1 MPKVFRIGYIEL
13 AVLRNLHWT
22 MPIASAVALVG
33 PGPVSA
39 ADLSYKAPAPVQTVG
54 SWTGFYAGLNGGG
67 GFGSTGAN
75 EFGMRFGELGFPGA
89 MGVYDLG
96 HTMSGGLAG
105 GQAGVNWQIN
115 NWVWGFEADLDW
127 ANIGGRQTISGPVV
141 AANNG
146 GNSFP
151 GNFVTASQ
159 TIDAFGTVRARAGF
173 LARPDLLLYGT
184 AGLAY
189 GDVGAQGDFHLH
201 RPDAFRD
208 FGASGHAFQV
218 GWTAGAGVEYR
229 FAPHW
234 TVKGEYLYYDLG
246 NHSLT
251 SDYGTPTMVRGFQS
265 QYDFATHGS
274 IARVGVNYHW
284 DAAPDGVAVA
294 TPGMPVKA
302 LKAPPPLVLS
312 PWIIEVGARYF
323 YSSGRTRYTLGHPF
337 VPGQVNSQL
346 TYKNLGSHAGEAFAR
361 LDHLSGFFAKG
372 FVGAGNINGSINDE
386 DFPPAMPLYSN
397 TVSNVNNGSQ
407 AYGTV
412 DAGYNFWK
420 GQPFKVGGFL
430 GYNRFYENVNAYG
443 CTQVAGNPS
452 FCSAAVSG
460 SVLGLSKTET
470 WDSLRVGLNGV
481 INLAPQ
487 WKLTLDGAYLP
498 FVHLS
503 GFDNHWMR
511 PDINPEPQSGDG
523 WGYQLEGIVSYDVTQ
538 NFSVGAGGRYWYAKT
553 DNGTSKVHGV
563 LAVPTTFTYERFGGF
578 LQASYKFGEPPAGAS
593 GTEPNSACH
602 SACNNWALTHF

>member
-1 MPKVFRIGYIEL
+1 LKYSLWLIPTV
-13 AVLRNLHWT
+13 
-22 MPIASAVALVG
+22 SAVALLG
-33 PGPVSA
+33 IGAASA
-39 ADLSYKAPAPVQTVG
+39 ADLPNKAPVPVQGGG

-67 GFGSTGAN
+67 GFGSTGADN
-75 EFGMRFGELGFPGA
+75 FGLQSATVGLPRAIGS
-89 MGVYDLG
+89 YDLG

-115 NWVWGFEADLDW
+115 AWVWGFEVDFDW
-127 ANIGGRQTISGPVV
+127 ANVGGRKTISGSGV
-141 AANNG
+141 AENDGLG
-146 GNSFP
+146 GFP

-189 GDVGAQGDFHLH
+189 GDVSEEGDFHFQ
-201 RPDAFRD
+201 RGAFVRD
-208 FGASGHAFQV
+208 FGQSVSAFQV
-218 GWTAGAGVEYR
+218 GWTAGAGIEYR

-246 NHSLT
+246 NRSLT
-251 SDYGTPTMVRGFQS
+251 SGFGTPTQALGNQS
-265 QYDFATHGS
+265 QYDFATRGS

-284 DAAPDGVAVA
+284 DAAPTAVAAA

-302 LKAPPPLVLS
+302 FKAPPLELS
-312 PWIIEVGARYF
+312 PWVVEVGARYF
-323 YSSGRTRYTLGHPF
+323 YSSGRTRYTLGDPF
-337 VPGQVNSQL
+337 VSGQINSQL
-346 TYKNLGSHAGEAFAR
+346 TYNNLGSNAGEVFAR

-372 FVGAGNINGSINDE
+372 FIGAGNINGHINDE
-386 DFPPAMPLYSN
+386 DFPPSILPYSN
-397 TVSNVNNGSQ
+397 SVSNISNGSQ
-407 AYGTV
+407 AYGTI

-420 GQPFKVGGFL
+420 GQSFKIGGFL

-443 CTQVAGNPS
+443 CKQATTNPLI
-452 FCSAAVSG
+452 CVPPISG
-460 SVLGLSKTET
+460 GVLALTKTET

-498 FVHLS
+498 VVHLS
-503 GFDNHWMR
+503 GFDNHWLR
-511 PDINPEPQSGDG
+511 PDINPLPQSGDG

-538 NFSVGAGGRYWYAKT
+538 NLSLGAGGRYWYART
-553 DNGTSKVHGV
+553 NSGTTQFPGV
-563 LAVPTTFTYERFGGF
+563 PPSPTTFAYERYGGF
-578 LQASYKFGEPPAGAS
+578 IQASYKFGEPKPVIGGS
-593 GTEPNSACH
+593 
-602 SACNNWALTHF
+602 